1 MLNKLNYIF
10 SKKQKMKLVFILI
23 LIIIG
28 SFMEL
33 MGVTV
38 FLPFVDIIMDST
50 VIETNETL
58 TFFYS
63 LFKFGE
69 IKQFIVFLAIMIA
82 LVYIVK
88 AIYLSLMQNTI
99 LKFSYNM
106 RMNMAT
112 RLLTTYISEP
122 YTFHLNK
129 NSAEIQRSLQIDTN
143 QFMLLVNAALQLLAE
158 IAVCIVLGAYLFHT
172 SHSMTVVVVGL
183 LAICVGGYF
192 VLSKKVS
199 LKLGQQNQ
207 EYNGKLI
214 QWINQSFGGIKEVK
228 ILERENYF
236 VSKYKEN
243 YVKLIKGARIN
254 ELLVAIPKYIIET
267 VCISGLLLAIIIK
280 LYFGQR
286 DDTAFFITQL
296 TAFAVASIRL
306 LPSVGKIN
314 AYVNNILYCKPSL
327 DLIYNDFREIEG
339 HEFDSVS
346 DEEREEFSFEESIK
360 IKDITYRY
368 PNTDKDVLHNVS
380 LVVPKGKTVAF
391 IGSSGAGK
399 TTLADIVLGLLQPQ
413 QGEVLVDN
421 WSIYAHMSAWHKKMG
436 YIPQTIYLSDD
447 NIRNNIAFGIEEEKI
462 DDKAVE
468 QALKKAQLYDFV
480 QSLPDKLNTFVGDR
494 GIRLSGG
501 QRQRIGIARALYHDP
516 DVLVLDEA
524 TSALDNETE
533 QAVMEAIESLQG
545 LKTMIIIAHR
555 LTTIRNADLIYEV
568 ENGKVSLRE
577 KEEVFK
583 LE

>member
-38 FLPFVDIIMDST
+38 FLPFVDIIMDPT

-58 TFFYS
+58 AFFYS

-214 QWINQSFGGIKEVK
+214 QWINQSFGVIK
-228 ILERENYF
+228 
-236 VSKYKEN
+236 
-243 YVKLIKGARIN
+243 
-254 ELLVAIPKYIIET
+254 
-267 VCISGLLLAIIIK
+267 
-280 LYFGQR
+280 
-286 DDTAFFITQL
+286 
-296 TAFAVASIRL
+296 
-306 LPSVGKIN
+306 
-314 AYVNNILYCKPSL
+314 
-327 DLIYNDFREIEG
+327 
-339 HEFDSVS
+339 
-346 DEEREEFSFEESIK
+346 
-360 IKDITYRY
+360 
-368 PNTDKDVLHNVS
+368 
-380 LVVPKGKTVAF
+380 
-391 IGSSGAGK
+391 
-399 TTLADIVLGLLQPQ
+399 
-413 QGEVLVDN
+413 
-421 WSIYAHMSAWHKKMG
+421 
-436 YIPQTIYLSDD
+436 
-447 NIRNNIAFGIEEEKI
+447 
-462 DDKAVE
+462 
-468 QALKKAQLYDFV
+468 
-480 QSLPDKLNTFVGDR
+480 
-494 GIRLSGG
+494 
-501 QRQRIGIARALYHDP
+501 
-516 DVLVLDEA
+516 
-524 TSALDNETE
+524 
-533 QAVMEAIESLQG
+533 
-545 LKTMIIIAHR
+545 
-555 LTTIRNADLIYEV
+555 
-568 ENGKVSLRE
+568 
-577 KEEVFK
+577 
-583 LE
+583 